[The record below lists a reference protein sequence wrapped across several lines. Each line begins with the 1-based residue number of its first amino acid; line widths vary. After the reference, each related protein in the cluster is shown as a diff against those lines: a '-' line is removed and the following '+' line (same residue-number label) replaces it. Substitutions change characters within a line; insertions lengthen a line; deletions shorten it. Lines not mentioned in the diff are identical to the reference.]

1 MDGHTASG
9 LAGADQ
15 FGNPVAEMFPAPR
28 SLQSRA
34 AHAHEI
40 RSRRSGTGAPRL
52 LGMVLERRRPSRDGQ
67 SRPVLPDPL
76 VPRKPGFPWVQ
87 AANLLRTAV
96 AGTAGPVT
104 SSNARAKLR
113 PAGRPVSPNR
123 RTTLP
128 RSKWPRPACDGRICG
143 GLRGNFSLRPGRPCQ
158 HVPAARQGA
167 HRRIPVPVQRF
178 GHRDPDTAAPTLKAV
193 C

>member
-1 MDGHTASG
+1 MDGHTASR

-15 FGNPVAEMFPAPR
+15 FGNPVAGMFRAPR

-40 RSRRSGTGAPRL
+40 RSRRSGTRARRPL
-52 LGMVLERRRPSRDGQ
+52 DMVHERGRPSRDGQ

-76 VPRKPGFPWVQ
+76 VPREPGFPWVQ

-104 SSNARAKLR
+104 SSNARARLR

-123 RTTLP
+123 RATLP
-128 RSKWPRPACDGRICG
+128 RSERPRPACGGRICG
-143 GLRGNFSLRPGRPCQ
+143 GLRGSFSLRLSRPCQ
-158 HVPAARQGA
+158 HFPAAMQGA